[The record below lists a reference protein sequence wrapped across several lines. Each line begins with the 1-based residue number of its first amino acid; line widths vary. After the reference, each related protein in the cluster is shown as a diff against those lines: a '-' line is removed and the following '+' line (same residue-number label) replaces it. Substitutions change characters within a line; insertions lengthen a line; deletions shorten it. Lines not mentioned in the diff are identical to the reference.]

1 MRVVHSL
8 CEPKRWYAPNA
19 STLLNRAGSGHAA
32 SPPSATPW
40 FNSPSVSFVRKLR
53 NTGADCP
60 VARHQQPARRAL
72 SSSLPLHSR
81 PLRVGEIAL
90 RELVT
95 VPSTVDA
102 PADIFGLGSG
112 QSRGRRKRR
121 SRHDPMCRQ
130 WRAHLRSRPRA
141 RPHQHRVWS
150 RLNAGQGSLSRSK
163 HRPRLKSRV
172 KSQGK
177 SCRIGKMAEK

>member
-1 MRVVHSL
+1 L

-19 STLLNRAGSGHAA
+19 STFKAGGLRACSFIAERDA
-32 SPPSATPW
+32 LVQLW
-40 FNSPSVSFVRKLR
+40 FGFVARKRR

-121 SRHDPMCRQ
+121 SRHDPVCRQ

-141 RPHQHRVWS
+141 RPNQHLVWS
-150 RLNAGQGSLSRSK
+150 RLNSGQGSLSRSK

>member
-1 MRVVHSL
+1 MQLHRRARRL
-8 CEPKRWYAPNA
+8 G
-19 STLLNRAGSGHAA
+19 STLLRFRLCGS
-32 SPPSATPW
+32 SATLGRTVRSPDT
-40 FNSPSVSFVRKLR
+40 NSRRDEHFL
-53 NTGADCP
+53 P
-60 VARHQQPARRAL
+60 VCRFTL
-72 SSSLPLHSR
+72 D

-121 SRHDPMCRQ
+121 SRHDPVCRQ

-150 RLNAGQGSLSRSK
+150 RLKAGQGCLSRSK